1 MSEKEIKKLDK
12 KAEEKVSGGFDL
24 NFQKKAKP
32 VKCGKSVLDSL
43 ISVPAPYY
51 GAPAIKPIKPELTD
65 KPVITEKPE
74 QSVDPLVPVKPVKE
88 DDSEILK

>member
-1 MSEKEIKKLDK
+1 MSKEEIK
-12 KAEEKVSGGFDL
+12 EELSKVSGGFDL

-43 ISVPAPYY
+43 TSVPAPYY

-65 KPVITEKPE
+65 KPVVTEKPE
-74 QSVDPLVPVKPVKE
+74 QSVEPLAPVDPVKKY
-88 DDSEILK
+88 DSEILK

>member
-1 MSEKEIKKLDK
+1 MSKEEIK
-12 KAEEKVSGGFDL
+12 EELSKVSGGFDL

-43 ISVPAPYY
+43 TSVPAPYY

-65 KPVITEKPE
+65 KPE
-74 QSVDPLVPVKPVKE
+74 QSVEPLAPVDPVKKY
-88 DDSEILK
+88 DSEILK